1 MICGR
6 GQRNISYLDRF
17 VRGSCNVGGA
27 FFFYPRFRFRAH
39 NLPARAT
46 TVIVQV
52 YRDKPAPLHFREVRV
67 IVARAMNFMTDT
79 CGEFVNRKEIMRRDH
94 DRVARNTRCNVA
106 ERSIDARKY
115 ISMEILWTR
124 RRRKKWE
131 SRISW
136 ICITI
141 SHGKNRFYRS
151 ICLKRRMLWDSPQL
165 FFNIKN
171 YTTPITIVYLN
182 DLTSDKLYYSNRF

>member
-171 YTTPITIVYLN
+171 YTTPITIVYFER
-182 DLTSDKLYYSNRF
+182 SHIR

>member
-115 ISMEILWTR
+115 ISMEIL
-124 RRRKKWE
+124 
-131 SRISW
+131 
-136 ICITI
+136 
-141 SHGKNRFYRS
+141 
-151 ICLKRRMLWDSPQL
+151 
-165 FFNIKN
+165 
-171 YTTPITIVYLN
+171 
-182 DLTSDKLYYSNRF
+182 